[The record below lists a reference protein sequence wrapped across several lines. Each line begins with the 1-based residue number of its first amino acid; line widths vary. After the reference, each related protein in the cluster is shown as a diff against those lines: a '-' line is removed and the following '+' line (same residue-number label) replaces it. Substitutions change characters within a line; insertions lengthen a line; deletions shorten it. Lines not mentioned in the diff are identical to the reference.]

1 MKLATLTRVFR
12 FSAAHRL
19 HSPFLDEEANRALY
33 RDCNNPGGHGHNYV
47 LEVTLKGPVEPRY
60 GMLVDLPLF
69 ERIVHER
76 VVTLLDHQFIGVR
89 EFGPE
94 PDPDAFISTSEVVTA
109 RIWSWLEGAFPQGVT
124 LERIRL
130 EETHNNFFEYQG
142 EDAPAPQP
150 GGRA

>member
-1 MKLATLTRVFR
+1 MKRAALTRVFR

-19 HSPFLDEEANRALY
+19 HSPFLDAEANRDLY

-47 LEVTLKGPVEPRY
+47 LEVTLKGAVAPRS

-76 VVTLLDHQFIGVR
+76 VLLRLDHQFIGVH

-94 PDPDAFISTSEVVTA
+94 PRPDAFISTSEVVTA
-109 RIWSWLEGAFPQGVT
+109 MIWSWLEGAFPEGVK
-124 LERIRL
+124 LSRIRL
-130 EETHNNFFEYQG
+130 QETHNNFFEYQG
-142 EDAPAPQP
+142 EDALAPQQ
-150 GGRA
+150 GDLA